1 MEVEILFRLP
11 LTEVTNTKIMCREYF
26 LNFFCKSEFFP
37 GPNFVSREWRCHL
50 NGGVPMEKFFCKVFE
65 GENLGTGVFMKIW

>member
-1 MEVEILFRLP
+1 MEVEILFHLS

-26 LNFFCKSEFFP
+26 LNSFFCQSEFFP

-50 NGGVPMEKFFCKVFE
+50 NRGAVPMEKFFCKVFE
-65 GENLGTGVFMKIW
+65 GENLGTGVF